1 MDTIKEHKIM
11 FSCNHHGTI
20 VQVFLDTAGILENFD
35 LPIGIHQIIEK
46 SSINVLG
53 DFWLSI
59 KQNMMEEEHY
69 LVGLNNQGENIIFN
83 FSGYLLNDKV
93 LICGRTDMNS
103 SEKAL
108 EEIMLINNE
117 QANKI
122 RLVEKKADN
131 FERKVNKYEVDEFL
145 LNDFSSLN
153 NELIN
158 SKREMMRKNQKI
170 ELLNNELNTV
180 NKNLELLAYSLS
192 HDLREPLRMVGS
204 FLGLLQ
210 RKYVDHLDV
219 KGQRYL
225 KFASEGAKRLSKML
239 TGLLEYHKAGNIV
252 IDETVDLNNVLS
264 EVKQILQTVIKESKT
279 EIISVKLP
287 IVKGSFTGYQQVFQ
301 NLISNSIKFVPKG
314 RTSKISIEVSENDQ
328 LFTLA
333 IQDNGIG
340 IPEKKY
346 QEVFVMFKQLHN
358 SGEYEGTGMGLS
370 MVKKTVERMNG
381 KIWVTSEKDKGS
393 TFFIEIK
400 KQK

>member
-1 MDTIKEHKIM
+1 METVKEHKIM

-20 VQVFLDTAGILENFD
+20 GQVFIDTAGILESFD
-35 LPIGIHQIIEK
+35 LPIGIHSIIEK
-46 SSINVLG
+46 SSIKVFG
-53 DFWLSI
+53 EFWLSI
-59 KQNMMEEEHY
+59 KQNSMEENY
-69 LVGLNNQGENIIFN
+69 LVSLNNHGESIIFI
-83 FSGYLLNDKV
+83 FSGYLLNDEV
-93 LICGRTDMNS
+93 LISGRTEMNAT
-103 SEKAL
+103 EKAL

-131 FERKVNKYEVDEFL
+131 IQRKVNKYEVDESF

-158 SKREMMRKNQKI
+158 SKRELTLKNQKI
-170 ELLNNELNTV
+170 ELLNKELNTV

-192 HDLREPLRMVGS
+192 HDLREPLRMVRS

-210 RKYVDHLDV
+210 RKYVDSLDS
-219 KGQRYL
+219 KGQTYL
-225 KFASEGAKRLSKML
+225 KFASDGANRLSKML

-264 EVKQILQTVIKESKT
+264 EVKQLLQIKLNQSKA

-314 RTSKISIEVSENDQ
+314 RTPKISIEVSENDQ
-328 LFTLA
+328 FFRLA
-333 IQDNGIG
+333 MKDNGIG
-340 IPEKKY
+340 IPENKF

-393 TFFIEIK
+393 TFFIDIK

>member
-1 MDTIKEHKIM
+1 MDTNKEHKIM

-20 VQVFLDTAGILENFD
+20 GQVFLDTAGILKNYD
-35 LPIGIHQIIEK
+35 LPIGIHSIIEK
-46 SSINVLG
+46 SSIRVLG
-53 DFWLSI
+53 EFWLSI
-59 KQNMMEEEHY
+59 KQNSMEDNY
-69 LVGLNNQGENIIFN
+69 LVSLNNQGKNIIFII
-83 FSGYLLNDKV
+83 SGYLLNDKV
-93 LICGRTDMNS
+93 LICGRTEMNAT
-103 SEKAL
+103 EKAL

-131 FERKVNKYEVDEFL
+131 FQRKVNKYEEDESL
-145 LNDFSSLN
+145 LNDFSSIN
-153 NELIN
+153 NELVN
-158 SKREMMRKNQKI
+158 SKRELMHKNKKI
-170 ELLNNELNTV
+170 ELLNQELNIV
-180 NKNLELLAYSLS
+180 NENLELLAYSLS

-210 RKYVDHLDV
+210 RKYVHNLDS
-219 KGQRYL
+219 KGQTYL
-225 KFASEGAKRLSKML
+225 KFASDGAKRLSKML

-264 EVKQILQTVIKESKT
+264 EVKQLLQTVIKASKT

-287 IVKGSFTGYQQVFQ
+287 IVKGSFAGYQQVFQ

-314 RTSKISIEVSENDQ
+314 RTPKISIEVSENNQ
-328 LFTLA
+328 IFTLA

-340 IPEKKY
+340 IPENKY
-346 QEVFVMFKQLHN
+346 QEVFMMFKQLHN
-358 SGEYEGTGMGLS
+358 SGVYQGSGMGLS

-393 TFFIEIK
+393 TFFITIK
-400 KQK
+400 K